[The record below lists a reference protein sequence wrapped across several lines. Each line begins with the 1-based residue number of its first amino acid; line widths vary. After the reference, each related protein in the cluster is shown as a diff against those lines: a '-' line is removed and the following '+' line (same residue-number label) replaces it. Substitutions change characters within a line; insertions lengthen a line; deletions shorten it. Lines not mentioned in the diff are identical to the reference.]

1 MLSSLNNVRNPV
13 IDINAQIVTQ
23 IALLMSG
30 NFASSSGRALTA
42 IHHDRSAEMKMAFTS
57 WSKVGKMMEEPGDL
71 SGLRRWGIVAA
82 AFLSCFT
89 CFGVGYS
96 FGAFF
101 DSMSEE
107 FNSGKGLTAL
117 MFSLTTCFYFLGGLI
132 TGRLADRFGP
142 RRVVFVGAI
151 SMGIGLYL
159 TSLVQAIWVG
169 FITYG
174 VGVGTA
180 TACGYVPMVATVGGW
195 FNKGRT
201 LALGIAVSGIG
212 AGTLVCA
219 PLAASLIDRFG
230 WRTTYVVFAIGG
242 MAALLIASVGAVT
255 PPVVGDGGVVQLRTL
270 VRDRRFITLYSASLI
285 TTMALFVP
293 FVFIKTYATDRGV
306 PSARAAALI
315 GLIGASSIVGRLGL
329 GALGAKVGPIRLMQ
343 AAFGVM
349 ASSYAIWLAA
359 DGRYGALVLFA
370 VVLGVG
376 YGGFIA
382 LSPAAVAVMF
392 GTNGMATIL
401 GATYTGAGIG
411 GLIGPPLA
419 GAIIDSSGF
428 NAGITYALITAG
440 VSTVVLYTL
449 PVARGAQT

>member
-1 MLSSLNNVRNPV
+1 
-13 IDINAQIVTQ
+13 
-23 IALLMSG
+23 MS
-30 NFASSSGRALTA
+30 
-42 IHHDRSAEMKMAFTS
+42 
-57 WSKVGKMMEEPGDL
+57 EEPGDL
-71 SGLRRWGIVAA
+71 SSLRRWGVVGA

-89 CFGVGYS
+89 CFGVAYS

-107 FNSGKGLTAL
+107 FGSGKGMTAL
-117 MFSLTTCFYFLGGLI
+117 MFSLTTCFYFLGGLV

-142 RRVVFVGAI
+142 RRVVMVGAV
-151 SMGIGLYL
+151 SMGVGLFL

-195 FNKGRT
+195 FNKRRT
-201 LALGIAVSGIG
+201 LALGLAVAGIG
-212 AGTLVCA
+212 AGTLICA
-219 PLAASLIDRFG
+219 PLAASLIDRYG
-230 WRTTYVVFAIGG
+230 WRTTYVIFAIAGTV
-242 MAALLIASVGAVT
+242 ALLIASIGAVK
-255 PPVVGDGGVVQLRTL
+255 PPIVGDGGAVDLRALT
-270 VRDRRFITLYSASLI
+270 RDRRFLTLYTASLI
-285 TTMALFVP
+285 TTMALFTP
-293 FVFIKTYATDRGV
+293 FVFVKTYATDRGI

-329 GALGAKVGPIRLMQ
+329 GALGAKVGPVRLMQ
-343 AAFGVM
+343 ASFGVM
-349 ASSYAIWLAA
+349 AGSYAIWLVA
-359 DGRYGALVLFA
+359 DGRYGVLVTFA
-370 VVLGVG
+370 IVLGVG

-419 GAIIDSSGF
+419 GAIIDSAGF
-428 NAGITYALITAG
+428 NAGISYALITAV

-449 PVARGAQT
+449 PVSRTASA

>member
-1 MLSSLNNVRNPV
+1 
-13 IDINAQIVTQ
+13 
-23 IALLMSG
+23 MS
-30 NFASSSGRALTA
+30 
-42 IHHDRSAEMKMAFTS
+42 
-57 WSKVGKMMEEPGDL
+57 EEPGDL
-71 SGLRRWGIVAA
+71 SNLRRWGVVGA

-89 CFGVGYS
+89 CFGVAYS

-107 FNSGKGLTAL
+107 FGSGRGMTAL
-117 MFSLTTCFYFLGGLI
+117 MFSLTTCFYFLGGVV

-142 RRVVFVGAI
+142 RRVVMVGAV
-151 SMGIGLYL
+151 SMGIGLFL

-180 TACGYVPMVATVGGW
+180 TACGYVPMVAAVGGW
-195 FNKGRT
+195 FNKRRT
-201 LALGIAVSGIG
+201 LALGLAVAGIG
-212 AGTLVCA
+212 AGTLICA
-219 PLAASLIDRFG
+219 PLAASLIDRYG
-230 WRTTYVVFAIGG
+230 WRTTYVIFAIAGTVT
-242 MAALLIASVGAVT
+242 LLIASIGAVK
-255 PPVVGDGGVVQLRTL
+255 PPIVGDGGAVDLRALT
-270 VRDRRFITLYSASLI
+270 RDRRFLTLYTASLI
-285 TTMALFVP
+285 TTMALFTP
-293 FVFIKTYATDRGV
+293 FVFVKTYATDRGI

-329 GALGAKVGPIRLMQ
+329 GALGAKVGPVRLMQ
-343 AAFGVM
+343 ASFGVM
-349 ASSYAIWLAA
+349 AGSYAIWLVA
-359 DGRYGALVLFA
+359 DGRYGVLVTFA
-370 VVLGVG
+370 IVLGVG

-419 GAIIDSSGF
+419 GAIIDSAGF
-428 NAGITYALITAG
+428 NAGIAYALITAA

-449 PVARGAQT
+449 PVSRTASS